1 MYEYDQ
7 LLYSLSIRT
16 WLILIRK
23 TYNPFVLYGASSII
37 LDISYVIEKYNHA
50 IDPLLQDAW
59 HNYGRDK
66 NWPNRECVREGVYC
80 KQPWKKDRFKKQ
92 KVIEM
97 ITWKTWLEKK
107 VLCVRLLYINCING
121 IYVLSWFRVRIIYIS
136 LRNQC
141 QCYAMPSYSVPY

>member
-1 MYEYDQ
+1 MDPSSMDYIRH
-7 LLYSLSIRT
+7 LKLISKFKSNIWVWSTITSIGT

-23 TYNPFVLYGASSII
+23 TYIPFVLYGAFRVI
-37 LDISYVIEKYNHA
+37 LDVSYVIEKYNHA
-50 IDPLLQDAW
+50 IDPLVQDAW

-107 VLCVRLLYINCING
+107 VRCVRFLYINCING
-121 IYVLSWFRVRIIYIS
+121 IYVL
-136 LRNQC
+136 L
-141 QCYAMPSYSVPY
+141 

>member
-1 MYEYDQ
+1 MDPSSMDYIRH
-7 LLYSLSIRT
+7 LKLISKFKSNIWVWSTITSIGT

-23 TYNPFVLYGASSII
+23 TYIPFVLYGAFRVI
-37 LDISYVIEKYNHA
+37 LDVSYVIEKYNHA

-107 VLCVRLLYINCING
+107 VRCVRFLHINCING
-121 IYVLSWFRVRIIYIS
+121 IYIL
-136 LRNQC
+136 L
-141 QCYAMPSYSVPY
+141 

>member
-1 MYEYDQ
+1 MDPSSMDYIRH
-7 LLYSLSIRT
+7 LKLISKFKSNIWVWSTITSIGT

-23 TYNPFVLYGASSII
+23 TYIPFVLYGAFRVI
-37 LDISYVIEKYNHA
+37 LDVSYVIEKYNHA

-80 KQPWKKDRFKKQ
+80 KQPWNYKKDRFKKQ

-107 VLCVRLLYINCING
+107 VRCVRFLHINCING
-121 IYVLSWFRVRIIYIS
+121 IYVL
-136 LRNQC
+136 L
-141 QCYAMPSYSVPY
+141 

>member
-1 MYEYDQ
+1 MDP
-7 LLYSLSIRT
+7 SLMDYIRHLKLMLNFKRNVWVWTTIISIGI

-23 TYNPFVLYGASSII
+23 TYIPFVLYGAFRVI
-37 LDISYVIEKYNHA
+37 LDVSYVIEKYNHA
-50 IDPLLQDAW
+50 IDPLVQDAW

-80 KQPWKKDRFKKQ
+80 KEPWKKDRFKKQ

-107 VLCVRLLYINCING
+107 VRCVRFLYINCING
-121 IYVLSWFRVRIIYIS
+121 IYVL
-136 LRNQC
+136 L
-141 QCYAMPSYSVPY
+141 

>member
-1 MYEYDQ
+1 MDP
-7 LLYSLSIRT
+7 SLINYIIHFKLMSKFKRYVWVWSTIISIGT

-23 TYNPFVLYGASSII
+23 TYIPSALYGAFRVI
-37 LDISYVIEKYNHA
+37 LDVSYVIEKYNHA
-50 IDPLLQDAW
+50 IDPLVQDAW

-80 KQPWKKDRFKKQ
+80 KEPWKKDRFKKQ

-107 VLCVRLLYINCING
+107 VRCVRFLYINCING
-121 IYVLSWFRVRIIYIS
+121 IYVL
-136 LRNQC
+136 L
-141 QCYAMPSYSVPY
+141 

>member
-1 MYEYDQ
+1 MDYIRH
-7 LLYSLSIRT
+7 LKLISKFKSNIWVWSTITSIGT

-23 TYNPFVLYGASSII
+23 TYIPFVLYGAFRVI
-37 LDISYVIEKYNHA
+37 LDVSYVIEKYNHA
-50 IDPLLQDAW
+50 IDPLVQDAW

-97 ITWKTWLEKK
+97 IT
-107 VLCVRLLYINCING
+107 
-121 IYVLSWFRVRIIYIS
+121 
-136 LRNQC
+136 
-141 QCYAMPSYSVPY
+141 

>member
-1 MYEYDQ
+1 MDP
-7 LLYSLSIRT
+7 SLMDYIRHLKLMSKFKRNVWVWSTIISIVT

-23 TYNPFVLYGASSII
+23 TYIPFVLYGAFRVI
-37 LDISYVIEKYNHA
+37 LDVSYVIEKYNHA
-50 IDPLLQDAW
+50 IDPLVQDAW

-80 KQPWKKDRFKKQ
+80 KEPWKKDRFKKQ

-107 VLCVRLLYINCING
+107 VRCVRFLYTNCISG
-121 IYVLSWFRVRIIYIS
+121 IYVL
-136 LRNQC
+136 L
-141 QCYAMPSYSVPY
+141 

>member
-1 MYEYDQ
+1 MDPSSMDYIRH
-7 LLYSLSIRT
+7 LKLISKFKSNIWVWSTITSIGT

-23 TYNPFVLYGASSII
+23 TYIPFVLYGAFRVI
-37 LDISYVIEKYNHA
+37 LDVSYVIEKYNHA
-50 IDPLLQDAW
+50 IDPLVQDAW

-107 VLCVRLLYINCING
+107 VRCVRFLHINCING
-121 IYVLSWFRVRIIYIS
+121 IYVS
-136 LRNQC
+136 L
-141 QCYAMPSYSVPY
+141 

>member
-1 MYEYDQ
+1 MDP
-7 LLYSLSIRT
+7 SLINYIIHFKLMSKFKRNVWVWSTIISIGT

-23 TYNPFVLYGASSII
+23 TYIPFVLYGAFRVI
-37 LDISYVIEKYNHA
+37 LDVSYVIEKYNHA
-50 IDPLLQDAW
+50 IDPLVQDAW

-80 KQPWKKDRFKKQ
+80 KEPWKKDRFKKQ

-107 VLCVRLLYINCING
+107 VRCVRFLYINCNNG
-121 IYVLSWFRVRIIYIS
+121 IYVL
-136 LRNQC
+136 L
-141 QCYAMPSYSVPY
+141 